1 MERAPPSSAAAALDS
16 VLGLLAR
23 QRCMKQEPSWSDL
36 HELLDSMFQHR
47 TALQVRR
54 IMTDVAWFSHSTLF
68 TGVTS
73 IIAQGLV
80 DRVKH
85 ASQEDAFSQVFHAIL
100 DPVLCPPCRDDTLK
114 ARRRM
119 SSSTSSTQ
127 QRWAKRWEALVPSL
141 RRLMHEYPVEFASCV
156 PQLDLVSLASYQH
169 DCVSVAVHHLL
180 HLIPHAPASSSIIP
194 SLVQLVL
201 RSILHLH
208 PVTLRDDLL
217 HRLYTFLQDLPFQSS
232 SCAPIALAAI
242 TACLVDHKN
251 RSSSWEALALLVQ
264 VTCAVFQDVALDVAS
279 SWFDQFQSSSDSSDP
294 LRLLTGFCAHTSF
307 VDASTVSAFVTILR
321 THPTHDP
328 PASLFAVLYIATH
341 RNLPLSNCSLDM
353 WKDQGLAQLP
363 PALVAH
369 VLSTYCDL
377 SAYEVMQ
384 HMHYL
389 GMESTTDA
397 MWMDALVP
405 FAAPPI
411 HLRALE
417 LVRFHRIPPLPAL
430 RVPWTAGATPS
441 TTPVNHHL
449 HPDVLRHVFS
459 FLSCKR
465 LCRVASVCRAF
476 YDTSLDPWL
485 WQQLSTKLGVNTCT
499 HPPTFVHDW
508 KAIYQERY
516 VHVRRLRRA
525 GKAKTWVLCDQCS
538 CAHISKTPLQ
548 AERHHLRA
556 HRPKRPRKLVAGNAK
571 DADPRRD
578 EYSEDDEGGERSPS
592 HLDRQKSRI
601 GARCHTANGG
611 ARVSVRDQISDLN
624 TKCCKHHDMLRE
636 MEERQKADKA
646 LVVRLVDE
654 LEKKVAQDLFV
665 MQTSHDKALK
675 AANEEIDRLSK
686 CLNVQRGTVTTLQEQ
701 CVSLHKHLHQVED
714 DVQTLATEVLGD

>member
-1 MERAPPSSAAAALDS
+1 
-16 VLGLLAR
+16 
-23 QRCMKQEPSWSDL
+23 
-36 HELLDSMFQHR
+36 
-47 TALQVRR
+47 
-54 IMTDVAWFSHSTLF
+54 
-68 TGVTS
+68 
-73 IIAQGLV
+73 
-80 DRVKH
+80 
-85 ASQEDAFSQVFHAIL
+85 
-100 DPVLCPPCRDDTLK
+100 
-114 ARRRM
+114 
-119 SSSTSSTQ
+119 
-127 QRWAKRWEALVPSL
+127 
-141 RRLMHEYPVEFASCV
+141 MHEYPVEFASCV

-208 PVTLRDDLL
+208 AVTLRDDLL

-279 SWFDQFQSSSDSSDP
+279 GWVDQFQSASDSSDP

-307 VDASTVSAFVTILR
+307 VDATTVSAFVTILR
-321 THPTHDP
+321 THPTHNP

-377 SAYEVMQ
+377 SVYEVMQ

-417 LVRFHRIPPLPAL
+417 LIRFHRIPPLPAL

-465 LCRVASVCRAF
+465 LCRVASVF
-476 YDTSLDPWL
+476 
-485 WQQLSTKLGVNTCT
+485 
-499 HPPTFVHDW
+499 
-508 KAIYQERY
+508 
-516 VHVRRLRRA
+516 
-525 GKAKTWVLCDQCS
+525 
-538 CAHISKTPLQ
+538 
-548 AERHHLRA
+548 
-556 HRPKRPRKLVAGNAK
+556 VAGNAK

-665 MQTSHDKALK
+665 MQTNHDKALK

>member
-23 QRCMKQEPSWSDL
+23 QRCMKQEPSWPDL

-85 ASQEDAFSQVFHAIL
+85 SSQEDAFSQVFHAIL

-208 PVTLRDDLL
+208 AVTLRDDLL

-232 SCAPIALAAI
+232 SCAPKALATI
-242 TACLVDHKN
+242 IACLVDHKD
-251 RSSSWEALALLVQ
+251 RSSSWEAMALLVQ

-279 SWFDQFQSSSDSSDP
+279 GWFDQFQSASDSSDP

-389 GMESTTDA
+389 GM
-397 MWMDALVP
+397 
-405 FAAPPI
+405 
-411 HLRALE
+411 
-417 LVRFHRIPPLPAL
+417 
-430 RVPWTAGATPS
+430 
-441 TTPVNHHL
+441 
-449 HPDVLRHVFS
+449 
-459 FLSCKR
+459 
-465 LCRVASVCRAF
+465 
-476 YDTSLDPWL
+476 
-485 WQQLSTKLGVNTCT
+485 
-499 HPPTFVHDW
+499 
-508 KAIYQERY
+508 
-516 VHVRRLRRA
+516 
-525 GKAKTWVLCDQCS
+525 
-538 CAHISKTPLQ
+538 
-548 AERHHLRA
+548 
-556 HRPKRPRKLVAGNAK
+556 
-571 DADPRRD
+571 